1 MQHLIQFFLIFC
13 VLTLSYYYIFHH
25 PYFSLR
31 HQLTII
37 NTISIFQHPMLCCD
51 SFSCNHHQSDCVR
64 DHCWCHFAYIHLLG
78 LLRVVSHTLR
88 YCKPCHCLQGRA
100 RQLFSNSSLLYIR
113 TNLRRFYGSL
123 CRCVFGC
130 LRGREKLQH
139 RH

>member
-1 MQHLIQFFLIFC
+1 MKFARSIIAFIA
-13 VLTLSYYYIFHH
+13 LTSSLAGAHQIEHEISKVEDNSESRDLKSFRPFPGDHSHGGGGYYSKGSKGGSEY
-25 PYFSLR
+25 YSEGGYYG
-31 HQLTII
+31 
-37 NTISIFQHPMLCCD
+37 D
-51 SFSCNHHQSDCVR
+51 
-64 DHCWCHFAYIHLLG
+64 
-78 LLRVVSHTLR
+78 HTLR